1 MENTILTFLRE
12 CDDKLFDKIVKTFA
26 FYKKLDFMS
35 ISQND
40 IIMLSPQKAFEYSGD
55 EGDKYFKIWLSGS
68 KIMFVTWANT
78 MIDSQFR
85 WNAKARNNDK
95 RDNRDILGNE
105 PYVTAYLKSN
115 SAIEQCTMVY
125 MFPFKK
131 FVGIHEKVNKQEES
145 DKPKRKSSQK
155 SVGGPIVNTE
165 FTGKQAQA
173 VKVKSITKYI
183 ADLKEDAHLVDRWIG
198 DLKGRI
204 NNPKK
209 NKEANKWRTPE
220 EDHGRILGQI
230 SEVKINVLSIK
241 GLEPNHPLIEYYEN
255 KIRDWEITMEELD
268 IKISQMRRSN
278 NSLLGGFI
286 DFINKL

>member
-155 SVGGPIVNTE
+155 SVGEPIVNTE